1 MSLKK
6 NPTIAAAFYLL
17 YPDCFKFHYNSNCI
31 FQLENELWLC
41 PTVTFFIV
49 LWQIL
54 NSNLKCGKTFRLS
67 FLNIFAI
74 HSNFALQSEAISNSF
89 QELLIWISIKKLQ
102 IIFKYIIDTW
112 WFTIEPFISINLIF
126 NRFRMTNECFY
137 FSTRCN
143 FYVLSYPTVINNNIN
158 DY

>member
-1 MSLKK
+1 MLHFIYYIQIVL
-6 NPTIAAAFYLL
+6 NFITILFY
-17 YPDCFKFHYNSNCI
+17 HSNCI

-49 LWQIL
+49 FMTVFKFKFKVRE
-54 NSNLKCGKTFRLS
+54 NFSTDDKK
-67 FLNIFAI
+67 NIFAI
-74 HSNFALQSEAISNSF
+74 HSNFALQSEAISNSS
-89 QELLIWISIKKLQ
+89 QVLSIWISIKNLQ
-102 IIFKYIIDTW
+102 VIFKYIIDTW
-112 WFTIEPFISINLIF
+112 WFTIESFISINLIF